1 MSFLLISCNSK
12 EKRKS
17 YADASEIRNVAQDD
31 KLKESMARGE
41 EIYNDFCINCHM
53 PNGKGVGRTYPPL
66 ANSDYLKENQ
76 EESIRGV
83 KYGQQGR
90 IVVNGKVYNNAMM
103 SMGLEDEE
111 VADVMNYIN
120 NSWGNDYGTLITAEQ
135 VSEIKK

>member
-1 MSFLLISCNSK
+1 MGL
-12 EKRKS
+12 
-17 YADASEIRNVAQDD
+17 
-31 KLKESMARGE
+31 
-41 EIYNDFCINCHM
+41 
-53 PNGKGVGRTYPPL
+53 TYPPL

-83 KYGQQGR
+83 KYGQLGR